1 VSIDEGK
8 YFILSRPWSAEGG
21 VTIPA
26 GTAIWVT
33 PDKERELRD
42 AGFIDEPVDQSGDVP
57 SPSYGE
63 PPISAS
69 PPGYDPEFLDVHETG
84 PTYPMPS

>member
-1 VSIDEGK
+1 MSIDEGK
-8 YFILSRPWSAEGG
+8 YFILSRTWSAEGG
-21 VTIPA
+21 VAVPA

-42 AGFIDEPVDQSGDVP
+42 AGFIDEPVDQPGDVP
-57 SPSYGE
+57 SSPYGG
-63 PPISAS
+63 PPVSAS
-69 PPGYDPEFLDVHETG
+69 PPGDDPEFLDAHQTG